1 MILSCMCVLQGI
13 TEDDSLPSSTE
24 GASST
29 TPAVFGENLSSRV
42 TMSMT
47 NGASIPLPPDNGLD
61 DGSDS
66 EAQAASGIFFLQTI
80 ELNWTLVCRLILD
93 IRLINLISKRS
104 TNNRSYTS
112 DELSTWV
119 EQSQDLMLRTTAS
132 FLINS

>member
-1 MILSCMCVLQGI
+1 MNFPLGLILCNFQIFFQGI

-66 EAQAASGIFFLQTI
+66 EAQAASGIFFF
-80 ELNWTLVCRLILD
+80 D
-93 IRLINLISKRS
+93 
-104 TNNRSYTS
+104 
-112 DELSTWV
+112 
-119 EQSQDLMLRTTAS
+119 
-132 FLINS
+132 